1 MRFTL
6 FSDFPQ
12 WGLAEVRKSKE
23 PHPRSPGGNGSSVEA
38 AHPLKPGRKG
48 QKGSEVPLPPTQR
61 EENDYLKLKA
71 KVDQGASLTFTL
83 FANPK

>member
-1 MRFTL
+1 M
-6 FSDFPQ
+6 
-12 WGLAEVRKSKE
+12 
-23 PHPRSPGGNGSSVEA
+23 EA

-71 KVDQGASLTFTL
+71 KVDQGVSLTFML
-83 FANPK
+83 FANPKSKHQGHSIVLVSIQ

>member
-1 MRFTL
+1 M
-6 FSDFPQ
+6 
-12 WGLAEVRKSKE
+12 
-23 PHPRSPGGNGSSVEA
+23 EA